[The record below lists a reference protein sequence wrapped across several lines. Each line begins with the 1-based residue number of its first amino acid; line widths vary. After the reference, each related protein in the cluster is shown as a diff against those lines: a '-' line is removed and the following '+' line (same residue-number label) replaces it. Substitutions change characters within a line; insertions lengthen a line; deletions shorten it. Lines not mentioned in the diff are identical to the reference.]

1 MNDLEFI
8 KSFSKITITDAC
20 RELGVDRQNLYKGK
34 TSKKNE
40 MKVALL
46 LIKKFYSILDEY
58 NKED

>member
-1 MNDLEFI
+1 MSDLEFI
-8 KSFSKITITDAC
+8 KSFSKITITNTC
-20 RELGVDRQNLYKGK
+20 KELGVNRQNLYKGK

-46 LIKKFYSILDEY
+46 LIKKFYAILDEY

>member
-1 MNDLEFI
+1 MSDLEFI
-8 KSFSKITITDAC
+8 KSFSKITITDTC
-20 RELGVDRQNLYKGK
+20 KELGVNRQNLYKGK
-34 TSKKNE
+34 TSRKNE